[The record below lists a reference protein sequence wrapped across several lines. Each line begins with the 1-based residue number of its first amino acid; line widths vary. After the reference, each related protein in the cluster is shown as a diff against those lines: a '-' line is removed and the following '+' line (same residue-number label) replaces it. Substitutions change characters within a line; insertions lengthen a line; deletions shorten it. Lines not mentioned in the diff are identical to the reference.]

1 MNISDMHVWFRQ
13 YAQQMG
19 MQNVRAILPEQ
30 IDILINTSITDT
42 VNQIIRENVGIT
54 NDRVITDNSK
64 IGQINALKHLYKV
77 KEIKYQVRSRQINI
91 IGPTASIFYGAITNL
106 SSGKT
111 YSDIATVRINFNSTL
126 NVDIPID
133 YVSKSPNGNPLPDTS
148 VDYIIDK
155 FANLGYTIYRNVNI
169 GIINRETGIVGV
181 RLAINFKEGSEIE
194 NLVVK
199 LLDSGNNVIGS
210 VTKDAL
216 DADSSKGR
224 YVIVEGAYY
233 TNFDF
238 NNKNYYNGLITL
250 KENLQDYLF
259 LVDFSIDYCDAST
272 GLGLDITYLE
282 NFRTNLFPIR
292 LIDDA
297 YLADTLNDFILR
309 PRLRSPIAI
318 IVNNNLNIYL
328 GKLKGNTTS
337 GYFLDNNLVPDVI
350 RVAYIA
356 KPAIVKY
363 SEDING
369 QNVDCDL
376 PDYMHVDILKHA
388 VDLYRA
394 AISGGIAA
402 SQASEQAQ
410 NQENVR
416 NNYRNEG
423 YQ

>member
-77 KEIKYQVRSRQINI
+77 EEISFVTQYSKLVFDQVALEDSEFQPVTGQPSYSKIKLTVFNETHTFDYDGYHLSEETKESIKEYYKVKGI
-91 IGPTASIFYGAITNL
+91 Y
-106 SSGKT
+106 
-111 YSDIATVRINFNSTL
+111 IAELTI
-126 NVDIPID
+126 
-133 YVSKSPNGNPLPDTS
+133 
-148 VDYIIDK
+148 
-155 FANLGYTIYRNVNI
+155 NLGPQGGVSHQDTPVVIGATIGAFDLDGVSVTDSNTGFVFVDSNGDTLAQYENI
-169 GIINRETGIVGV
+169 YVKVVTGI
-181 RLAINFKEGSEIE
+181 E
-194 NLVVK
+194 
-199 LLDSGNNVIGS
+199 
-210 VTKDAL
+210 
-216 DADSSKGR
+216 
-224 YVIVEGAYY
+224 Y
-233 TNFDF
+233 NFDF
-238 NNKNYYNGLITL
+238 EQKNHYNGLVTL
-250 KENLQDYLF
+250 KQGLQDYLF
-259 LVDFSIDYCDAST
+259 LVDFSIDYVDASI
-272 GLGLDITYLE
+272 GIGKDIKYLN
-282 NFRTNLFPIR
+282 NFKTNLFPIR

-318 IVNNNLNIYL
+318 IVNNNLQIYL
-328 GKLKGNTTS
+328 GKLNGNTTT

-388 VDLYRA
+388 VDLYRT

-410 NQENVR
+410 NRENAR
-416 NNYRNEG
+416 NNYRDEG